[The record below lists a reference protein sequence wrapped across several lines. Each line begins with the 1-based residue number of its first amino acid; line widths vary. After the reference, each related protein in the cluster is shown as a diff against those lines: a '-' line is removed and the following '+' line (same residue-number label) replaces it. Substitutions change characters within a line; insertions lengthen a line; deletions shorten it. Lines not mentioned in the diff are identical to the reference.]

1 MTNDT
6 PQIQLVFSD
15 EFKTRLRT
23 LIKRY
28 RSIRTDLKPL
38 LDELQSG
45 NFIGDKIP
53 GTGYT
58 VFKVRLKNSDIQKGK
73 SGGYRV
79 IYQLSGDTY
88 ILLVIIYSKSD
99 QDDIPANQIRDIID
113 SVWKSNQ
120 IHNNARQMSTRQVSA
135 IDFGKFMCLYPTIN
149 VIILCMSFSE

>member
-1 MTNDT
+1 MTDEI
-6 PQIQLVFSD
+6 PQIQIVFSD

-45 NFIGDKIP
+45 NFIGDQIP

-79 IYQLSGDTY
+79 IYQLRGDTY
-88 ILLVIIYSKSD
+88 ILLVVIYSKSD

-113 SVWKSNQ
+113 
-120 IHNNARQMSTRQVSA
+120 RT
-135 IDFGKFMCLYPTIN
+135 
-149 VIILCMSFSE
+149 

>member
-1 MTNDT
+1 MALMTDET
-6 PQIQLVFSD
+6 PQIQLLFSD

-45 NFIGDKIP
+45 NLIGDQIP

-79 IYQLSGDTY
+79 VYQLRGDTY
-88 ILLVIIYSKSD
+88 ILLVVIYSKSD
-99 QDDIPANQIRDIID
+99 QDDIPASQIRDIID
-113 SVWKSNQ
+113 RV
-120 IHNNARQMSTRQVSA
+120 
-135 IDFGKFMCLYPTIN
+135 
-149 VIILCMSFSE
+149 

>member
-1 MTNDT
+1 MELMTDET

-28 RSIRTDLKPL
+28 RSIRTDLKLL

-45 NFIGDKIP
+45 NFIGDQIP

-79 IYQLSGDTY
+79 IYQLRGDTY
-88 ILLVIIYSKSD
+88 ILLVVIYSKSD

-113 SVWKSNQ
+113 
-120 IHNNARQMSTRQVSA
+120 RT
-135 IDFGKFMCLYPTIN
+135 
-149 VIILCMSFSE
+149 

>member
-1 MTNDT
+1 MTNET

-28 RSIRTDLKPL
+28 RSIRTDLQPL
-38 LDELQSG
+38 LNELQSG
-45 NFIGDKIP
+45 HFIGDQIP

-79 IYQLSGDTY
+79 IYQLRGDTY
-88 ILLVIIYSKSD
+88 ILLVVIYSKSD

-113 SVWKSNQ
+113 SV
-120 IHNNARQMSTRQVSA
+120 
-135 IDFGKFMCLYPTIN
+135 
-149 VIILCMSFSE
+149 

>member
-1 MTNDT
+1 MTNET

-38 LDELQSG
+38 IEELQSG
-45 NFIGDKIP
+45 NFIGDQIP

-58 VFKVRLKNSDIQKGK
+58 VFKVRMKNSDIQKGK

-79 IYQLSGDTY
+79 IYQLRGDT
-88 ILLVIIYSKSD
+88 
-99 QDDIPANQIRDIID
+99 
-113 SVWKSNQ
+113 
-120 IHNNARQMSTRQVSA
+120 
-135 IDFGKFMCLYPTIN
+135 
-149 VIILCMSFSE
+149 

>member
-1 MTNDT
+1 MTNET
-6 PQIQLVFSD
+6 PQIELVFSD

-45 NFIGDKIP
+45 NFIGDQIP

-58 VFKVRLKNSDIQKGK
+58 VFKVRLKNSDIKKGK

-79 IYQLSGDTY
+79 IYQLSGNTY
-88 ILLVIIYSKSD
+88 ILLVVIYSKSD

-113 SVWKSNQ
+113 GVWKSNQ
-120 IHNNARQMSTRQVSA
+120 IHNNATAMSALQVIA
-135 IDFGKFMCLYPTIN
+135 IDFGKFMCLCPN
-149 VIILCMSFSE
+149 VSFMILCL

>member
-1 MTNDT
+1 MITDET
-6 PQIQLVFSD
+6 PQIQIVFSD

-45 NFIGDKIP
+45 NLIGDQIP

-79 IYQLSGDTY
+79 IYQLRGDTY
-88 ILLVIIYSKSD
+88 ILLVVIYSKSD

-113 SVWKSNQ
+113 
-120 IHNNARQMSTRQVSA
+120 RT
-135 IDFGKFMCLYPTIN
+135 
-149 VIILCMSFSE
+149 

>member
-1 MTNDT
+1 MTDET

-23 LIKRY
+23 LLKRY
-28 RSIRTDLKPL
+28 RSIRNDLQPL

-45 NFIGDKIP
+45 NFIGDQIP

-79 IYQLSGDTY
+79 NYQLRDDTY
-88 ILLVIIYSKSD
+88 ILLVVIYSKSD
-99 QDDIPANQIRDIID
+99 QDDFPANQIRDIID
-113 SVWKSNQ
+113 RV
-120 IHNNARQMSTRQVSA
+120 
-135 IDFGKFMCLYPTIN
+135 
-149 VIILCMSFSE
+149 

>member
-1 MTNDT
+1 MTDET
-6 PQIQLVFSD
+6 PQIQLLFSD

-28 RSIRTDLKPL
+28 RSIRTDLQPL

-45 NFIGDKIP
+45 NFIGDQIA

-79 IYQLSGDTY
+79 IYQLRNDTY
-88 ILLVIIYSKSD
+88 ILLVVIYSKSER
-99 QDDIPANQIRDIID
+99 DDILANQIRDIID
-113 SVWKSNQ
+113 RV
-120 IHNNARQMSTRQVSA
+120 
-135 IDFGKFMCLYPTIN
+135 
-149 VIILCMSFSE
+149 